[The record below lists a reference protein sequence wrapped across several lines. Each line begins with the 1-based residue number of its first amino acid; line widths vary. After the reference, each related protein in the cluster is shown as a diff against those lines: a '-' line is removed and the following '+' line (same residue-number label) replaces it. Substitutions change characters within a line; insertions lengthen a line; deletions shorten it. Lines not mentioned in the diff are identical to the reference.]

1 MRKATLLALAAA
13 ALLCVPAGALA
24 QFEGVLDYSMK
35 GDADGKPMKAD
46 WRMYVASGGWRSE
59 MQIDTSQFM
68 GKDEKPPAGMMPGMM
83 KITMLGKL
91 SDKGVSYMVNDEKKV
106 YSKITPDDTPDDP
119 SEKWTAKKEGKNT
132 IAGFSCQMVL
142 MTDAD
147 GDRIDAC
154 FTTAIMASRDWMA
167 AMRAQSKRNQWLNA
181 LRDAGVDGFPIL
193 MAFVPKGH
201 PRPNM
206 VMELTKATKQPVP
219 ASMFSVPAGYK
230 EVGLM
235 GVMMS
240 PEQEQAISGQMKA
253 MQEELSK
260 LPPEQRKQIEE
271 MMKKYGAPTP
281 PPNKN

>member
-24 QFEGVLDYSMK
+24 QFEGVLDYTMK
-35 GDADGKPMKAD
+35 GDAEGRPIKAD
-46 WRMYVASGGWRSE
+46 WRMYVANAGWRSE
-59 MQIDTSQFM
+59 MQIDTSQF
-68 GKDEKPPAGMMPGMM
+68 GAKDQAAGMMPGIM

-106 YSKITPDDTPDDP
+106 YSKITPDETPDDA
-119 SEKWTAKKEGKNT
+119 SEKWTAQKAGTDN
-132 IAGFSCQMVL
+132 IAGFSCQKVL
-142 MTDAD
+142 MTDSD
-147 GDRIDAC
+147 GDKIDTC
-154 FTTAIMASRDWMA
+154 FTTAIMASREWMGA
-167 AMRAQSKRNQWLNA
+167 LQRQSKGNEWMKA
-181 LRDAGVDGFPIL
+181 LRQSGVDGFPIR
-193 MAFVPKGH
+193 MAFSEKKGTK
-201 PRPNM
+201 PSM
-206 VMELTKATKQPVP
+206 VMELTKATRQSVP

-240 PEQEQAISGQMKA
+240 PEQDQMMSEQMKA
-253 MQEELSK
+253 MQKELDK